1 MKVGSYLRVD
11 VSEAV
16 EYVSHEVSQRCTP
29 EGCDL
34 GLVDYKL
41 SLPLLPFPNQFAE
54 ETHSLQVVAEVSH
67 RPTLQDDIRYGH
79 STIFCAPSELKMPF
93 KGSKPRQRA
102 FSSQADKK

>member
-1 MKVGSYLRVD
+1 MRVD

-93 KGSKPRQRA
+93 KGPKPRLG
-102 FSSQADKK
+102 SY

>member
-16 EYVSHEVSQRCTP
+16 EYVSHEVGQRRTP

-41 SLPLLPFPNQFAE
+41 PLPLLPFPNQLTE

-67 RPTLQDDIRYGH
+67 RPTLHVDNRSGH
-79 STIFCAPSELKMPF
+79 STLLYSVSFDNPGALQK
-93 KGSKPRQRA
+93 R
-102 FSSQADKK
+102 